1 MTPATFRDP
10 ALERRLDRDGYVHFP
25 GLAVDELAHA
35 REVYLTAPVGA
46 AVPVGS
52 HFAAREAAADRSWRN
67 RMAPGDQWR
76 ISTDDCEPAD
86 RVRIKAAMAPVW
98 DRVALPLLTG
108 HRVIINSFLTK
119 HPGPDSFLPIHQDP
133 TVVDER
139 HHRSVT
145 IWMALDDISRDLGN
159 GPIHVIPGSQR
170 CGLEWRG
177 TRTDPSYLPAL
188 EQLWDLAVP
197 LDVAAGDV
205 LIMDSRVL
213 HGSPPNL
220 ADEPR
225 GAIAGV
231 AAPDDATLVHA
242 VGIGGD
248 QVEIWEVDEA
258 FFCDH
263 SPGSLRAHLPTGF
276 PVIDVVDRAAA
287 PTTAE
292 ALVAQH
298 HFERTWRGR
307 QHARLARLKARA
319 TGR

>member
-1 MTPATFRDP
+1 M
-10 ALERRLDRDGYVHFP
+10 
-25 GLAVDELAHA
+25 
-35 REVYLTAPVGA
+35 
-46 AVPVGS
+46 
-52 HFAAREAAADRSWRN
+52 
-67 RMAPGDQWR
+67 
-76 ISTDDCEPAD
+76 
-86 RVRIKAAMAPVW
+86 
-98 DRVALPLLTG
+98 
-108 HRVIINSFLTK
+108 
-119 HPGPDSFLPIHQDP
+119 
-133 TVVDER
+133 
-139 HHRSVT
+139 
-145 IWMALDDISRDLGN
+145 
-159 GPIHVIPGSQR
+159 
-170 CGLEWRG
+170 
-177 TRTDPSYLPAL
+177 
-188 EQLWDLAVP
+188 
-197 LDVAAGDV
+197 

-220 ADEPR
+220 SDEPR